1 MLESEAIEQYNEHLD
16 TFDIGDLVHIPT
28 SGALKE
34 LDPTMYDCGF
44 ADFCD
49 AEGIELED

>member
-1 MLESEAIEQYNEHLD
+1 MTESEAYEAYNESLSD
-16 TFDIGDLVHIPT
+16 CNINQLVSMSTGDM
-28 SGALKE
+28 LKE

-49 AEGIELED
+49 AEDIEIE